1 MACTLR
7 FLYVPFLTDEVQYT
21 VSLLTASQQKLADA
35 VQNLTTVVDLLRQA
49 SLQQDDDVISYEKR
63 TRKLS
68 KRGVGVGI
76 AAIIVAGVA
85 IILSTV
91 AVFLALHK
99 SARERV
105 QNNEPLQ
112 LHLPQSTTNA
122 FQNN

>member
-1 MACTLR
+1 M
-7 FLYVPFLTDEVQYT
+7 QYT